1 MLETNSSELEN
12 TLRIYK
18 EDIREA
24 DRKDAKLV
32 KGQRGCWSYLY
43 IFLATRWGKV
53 ISTRITT
60 EAGPVFLCVCTLN
73 KKLKKKYNN
82 SEYGQLNL

>member
-32 KGQRGCWSYLY
+32 KGQRGCWSYIY
-43 IFLATRWGKV
+43 IYF
-53 ISTRITT
+53 
-60 EAGPVFLCVCTLN
+60 
-73 KKLKKKYNN
+73 
-82 SEYGQLNL
+82 